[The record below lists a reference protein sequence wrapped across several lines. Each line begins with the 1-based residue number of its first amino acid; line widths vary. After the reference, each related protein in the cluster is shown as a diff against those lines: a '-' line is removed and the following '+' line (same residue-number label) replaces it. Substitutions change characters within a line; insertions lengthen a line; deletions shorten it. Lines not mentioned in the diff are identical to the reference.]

1 MGLETFSSFCNRMYY
16 DALKDRNAF
25 GEEHISYN
33 EYLKFNLDFLYEK
46 YERKNTEQRRETVDG
61 LNKHFGV
68 HSL

>member
-16 DALKDRNAF
+16 DALIDRNAF
-25 GEEHISYN
+25 GEDHISYN
-33 EYLKFNLDFLYEK
+33 DYLKFNLDFLYDK
-46 YERKNTEQRRETVDG
+46 YERQNTEQRRETVDG